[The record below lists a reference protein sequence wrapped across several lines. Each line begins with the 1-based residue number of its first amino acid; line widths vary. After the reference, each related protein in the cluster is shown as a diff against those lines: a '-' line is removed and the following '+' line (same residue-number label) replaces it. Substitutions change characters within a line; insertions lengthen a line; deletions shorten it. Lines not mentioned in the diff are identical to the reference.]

1 MISKTHLQSVISK
14 YHLGEIEKV
23 KWEIQNNQLQINFI
37 APSNVVLGSVKC
49 YDFPIKEADLAI
61 YNTKKL
67 SNLIS
72 ICNGDLLLEI
82 EKQKEMLLKLNIS
95 DMNFNLSYALSD
107 PLLIKKVGRA
117 KPVDGWYVEIDLGNE
132 EISNILRAKGAM
144 SEIDNFLVTT
154 TKDLDGQ
161 DVCEL
166 IFGDEIGHNNK
177 ISYQLK
183 GSWLNEINKENMKI
197 KYNSNML
204 KTILNANKDMNE
216 GTFKISNEGLMYLI
230 FTDGVIESEYYMVPT
245 EDGIIS

>member
-1 MISKTHLQSVISK
+1 MISKSLLQSIIAK
-14 YHLGEIEKV
+14 YHLGEIEQI
-23 KWEIQNNQLQINFI
+23 KWEIEDNNLNINFI
-37 APSNVVLGSVKC
+37 TPSNMVLGSVKC
-49 YDFPIKEADLAI
+49 NDFQLQDVDLAI

-67 SNLIS
+67 ANLIS
-72 ICNGDLLLEI
+72 ICSGDLILDLER
-82 EKQKEMLLKLNIS
+82 QKEIITKLKIADENY
-95 DMNFNLSYALSD
+95 NLEYALSD
-107 PLLIKKVGRA
+107 PLLIKKVGTA
-117 KPVDGWYVEIDLGNE
+117 KPVNSWYVEIDLGTE
-132 EISNILRAKGAM
+132 EIGNILKAKSAM
-144 SEIDNFLVTT
+144 SEVEQFLVTT

-204 KTILNANKDMNE
+204 KTILNANKDMDE
-216 GTFKISNEGLMYLI
+216 GTFKISNAGLMYLN

>member
-1 MISKTHLQSVISK
+1 MISKTQLQSVINK

-23 KWEIQNNQLQINFI
+23 KWEISNNELQVNFI
-37 APSNVVLGSVKC
+37 APSNIVLGSVRC
-49 YDFPIKEADLAI
+49 FDFPIEEADLAI

-107 PLLIKKVGRA
+107 PLLIKKVGKA
-117 KPVDGWYVEIDLGNE
+117 KPVEGWYVELNLSSD

-161 DVCEL
+161 DVCEFV
-166 IFGDEIGHNNK
+166 FGDEVGHNNK
-177 ISYQLK
+177 ITYQLQ
-183 GSWLNEINKENMKI
+183 GEIYKEDMKI

-216 GTFKISNEGLMYLI
+216 GQFKISNQGLMY
-230 FTDGVIESEYYMVPT
+230 FNFKNETIESEYYMVPQ

>member
-1 MISKTHLQSVISK
+1 MISKTQLQSVIAK

-49 YDFPIKEADLAI
+49 DNFPIEEADLAI

-82 EKQKEMLLKLNIS
+82 EKQREMLLKLNIS

-117 KPVDGWYVEIDLGNE
+117 KPVDGWYVELQLGSE

-161 DVCEL
+161 DVCEF

-177 ISYQLK
+177 ITYQLQ
-183 GSWLNEINKENMKI
+183 GEINKEDMKI

-204 KTILNANKDMNE
+204 KTILNANKDMDE
-216 GTFKISNEGLMYLI
+216 GKFKISNQGLMY
-230 FTDGVIESEYYMVPT
+230 FNFKDDTIESEYYMVPQ

>member
-1 MISKTHLQSVISK
+1 MISKTQLQSVINK

-23 KWEIQNNQLQINFI
+23 KWEILNNELQVNFI
-37 APSNVVLGSVKC
+37 APSNIVLGSVRC
-49 YDFPIKEADLAI
+49 FDFPIEEADLAI

-107 PLLIKKVGRA
+107 PLLIKKVGKA
-117 KPVDGWYVEIDLGNE
+117 KPVEGWYVELNLSSD

-161 DVCEL
+161 DVCEFV
-166 IFGDEIGHNNK
+166 FGDEVGHNNK
-177 ISYQLK
+177 ITYQLQ
-183 GSWLNEINKENMKI
+183 GEINKEDMKI

-204 KTILNANKDMNE
+204 KTILNANKDMDE
-216 GTFKISNEGLMYLI
+216 GQFKISNQGLMY
-230 FTDGVIESEYYMVPT
+230 FNFKNETIESEYYMVPQ